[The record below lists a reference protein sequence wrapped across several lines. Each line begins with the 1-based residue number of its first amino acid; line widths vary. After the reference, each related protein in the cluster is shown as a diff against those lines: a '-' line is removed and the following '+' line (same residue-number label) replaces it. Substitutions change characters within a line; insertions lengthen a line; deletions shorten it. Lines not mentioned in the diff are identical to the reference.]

1 MNKHIH
7 DIAPARTAARAMARG
22 SACSLPPAP
31 RLSCDASQSSL
42 CDGVRTVLRADCEEL
57 RSVAVLRA
65 VVQRIGLSSRYLP
78 GYPKEVY
85 GHDARYMVNVSTAAA
100 ATGMWQ
106 DPLQIAAALV
116 RVGSLVAAQPEVDVA
131 RYAEIGAFS
140 GWTTSFICAFL
151 QRVLAASCSRPAR
164 FEGYAIDVRHQ
175 ASDETMTLMRELN
188 ISFTLASQVPS
199 LLRSLSASGARL
211 ARPAPAFNFCFI
223 DGGHSFADV
232 ARDYIQFAPH
242 CRALMLHDIADERVL
257 HHGAAKGGGGLR
269 RKPQRC
275 SAPVLSHPGF

>member
-1 MNKHIH
+1 M
-7 DIAPARTAARAMARG
+7 
-22 SACSLPPAP
+22 
-31 RLSCDASQSSL
+31 
-42 CDGVRTVLRADCEEL
+42 
-57 RSVAVLRA
+57 
-65 VVQRIGLSSRYLP
+65 
-78 GYPKEVY
+78 
-85 GHDARYMVNVSTAAA
+85 
-100 ATGMWQ
+100 
-106 DPLQIAAALV
+106 
-116 RVGSLVAAQPEVDVA
+116 A

-140 GWTTSFICAFL
+140 GWTASFICAFL
-151 QRVLAASCSRPAR
+151 QRVLAASSRPAR

-257 HHGAAKGGGGLR
+257 HHGAAKGGGGQR

-275 SAPVLSHPGF
+275 SAPV